1 MKIADGLAPIPA
13 LLKAGVTVALGT
25 DGAMWSNSNDLFRE
39 MKCLLLVHS
48 LHGGVRTLT
57 AHDALDMA
65 TVNGAKLFGLEN
77 ELGTIE
83 QGKLAD
89 LILVDASRPHMTPL
103 RTGRAEN
110 VSSNVVYC
118 ATGADVTDV
127 FVGGR
132 RLVPGPP
139 HPRTRPR
146 GDSAAGRRRLR
157 KSPRGGLNPP
167 PP

>member
-1 MKIADGLAPIPA
+1 M
-13 LLKAGVTVALGT
+13 ALGT

-57 AHDALDMA
+57 AHDALEMA

-103 RTGRAEN
+103 LTGRAEN

-127 FVGGR
+127 FR
-132 RLVPGPP
+132 RRPPPWCQDRRIPGLDLGEIQ
-139 HPRTRPR
+139 RRVC
-146 GDSAAGRRRLR
+146 RRLR